1 MDEEQGLSSPI
12 ERGIRGIR
20 RSISSN
26 IFGGRRAPQIQG
38 DGVSADIIARN
49 SLALSNVANQLG
61 GISEQVNNI
70 NSSLTAIK
78 ENLSISDGIERKKEI
93 AKRKREAQLAEQGLR
108 EGKESELEK
117 KIQFALLAPVRRVA
131 QVARGIL
138 GRLGEALLFLAGGW
152 LTSQALTFLQ
162 LNSEGNIE
170 ALKKFKDRFIKD
182 LLVIGGILL
191 ATTGAFGKIFVLV
204 KGLGALLSRV
214 TFGGFLLNSFK
225 GLGAFILSNVAKFIR
240 FIRRVG
246 VGGLRR
252 LGGLRNLIPLG
263 FIFQNRIAR
272 EVKKFFQ
279 GAADDL
285 MKYPFIQ
292 KMMNRFGQTNI
303 GQNLSKFSK
312 SGGLNKAF
320 NKAFAPLIIALETF
334 MGKAELE
341 RAGLEPLQALITSFA
356 RAVTQFGL
364 FTAFIKATSMTV
376 GGIFAGVGALLG
388 LLGGPFAPLTSAGLA
403 AKGFA
408 IGKAVGGFLGFLG
421 FLFPEQTKQF
431 TGGLVDLEK
440 FSLEADK
447 IAVESGMAISGVDK
461 ETKKKVRGNVFKKND
476 NVSSS
481 SSVSSDAIE
490 ISKIIPEDSEGTGG
504 IVAFKRNEKNLQLES
519 GAVNVLDLTDKN
531 KKRGTA
537 FAGGSDDKGG
547 VDGIPKID
555 SSNNNDDQSLIARSI
570 MNLNL
575 A

>member
-49 SLALSNVANQLG
+49 YLALSNVANQLG

-78 ENLSISDGIERKKEI
+78 DNLSISDEIEKKKEL
-93 AKRKREAQLAEQGLR
+93 AKRRREAQLAEEGLR
-108 EGKESELEK
+108 EGKEGELEK

-191 ATTGAFGKIFVLV
+191 ATTGAFGKIFLLV
-204 KGLGALLSRV
+204 KGLGGLLSRV

-225 GLGAFILSNVAKFIR
+225 GLGSFILSNVAKFIG

-292 KMMNRFGQTNI
+292 KMMNRFSQTKI
-303 GQNLSKFSK
+303 GKNLSKFSK
-312 SGGLNKAF
+312 SGGLNKML
-320 NKAFAPLIIALETF
+320 NKAFAPLIIALDTF

-356 RAVTQFGL
+356 RAVTQFAL
-364 FTAFIKATSMTV
+364 FTGFIKLTSLAV

-388 LLGGPFAPLTSAGLA
+388 SVFPGIGTAIGA
-403 AKGFA
+403 AKGFMV
-408 IGKAVGGFLGFLG
+408 GKGVGSILGFLG
-421 FLFPEQTKQF
+421 FLFPEQMKKLTF
-431 TGGLVDLEK
+431 GLVDLEK
-440 FSLEADK
+440 FSLQADK
-447 IAVESGMAISGVDK
+447 FATETGMTLSGVDK
-461 ETKKKVRGNVFKKND
+461 ETKKKVRGAVFDNNND
-476 NVSSS
+476 NSSTT
-481 SSVSSDAIE
+481 VSSDAIE
-490 ISKIIPEDSEGTGG
+490 ISKIIPENGEGTGG
-504 IVAFKRNEKNLQLES
+504 VVAFKREQTNLKLNDQS
-519 GAVNVLDLTDKN
+519 ANIIDLTERN
-531 KKRGTA
+531 QKRGTA
-537 FAGGSDDKGG
+537 FAGGGDDKGG
-547 VDGIPKID
+547 VDGIPIID
-555 SSNNNDDQSLIARSI
+555 SSNKNDDQILVAKSL

-575 A
+575 K

>member
-12 ERGIRGIR
+12 GRGIRGIR

-131 QVARGIL
+131 QVARNIL
-138 GRLGEALLFLAGGW
+138 GRLGEALLYLAGGW

-225 GLGAFILSNVAKFIR
+225 GLGSFILSNVAKFIS

-246 VGGLRR
+246 VGGFRR
-252 LGGLRNLIPLG
+252 LGGLRNLLPLG

-292 KMMNRFGQTNI
+292 KMMNRFGQTKI

-312 SGGLNKAF
+312 SGGLNKMF
-320 NKAFAPLIIALETF
+320 NKAFAPLIIALDTF

-341 RAGLEPLQALITSFA
+341 RAGLEPLQALITSFS
-356 RAVTQFGL
+356 RAVTQFAL
-364 FTAFIKATSMTV
+364 FTGFIKLTSLAV

-388 LLGGPFAPLTSAGLA
+388 SVFPGIGTAIGA
-403 AKGFA
+403 AKGFMV
-408 IGKAVGGFLGFLG
+408 GKGVGSVLGFLG
-421 FLFPEQTKQF
+421 FLFPEQMKKLTF
-431 TGGLVDLEK
+431 GLVDLEK
-440 FSLEADK
+440 FSLQADK
-447 IAVESGMAISGVDK
+447 FATETGMTLSGVDK
-461 ETKKKVRGNVFKKND
+461 ETKKKVRGAVFDNNND
-476 NVSSS
+476 NSSTT
-481 SSVSSDAIE
+481 VSSDAIE
-490 ISKIIPEDSEGTGG
+490 ISKIIPEDSEGTGS

-531 KKRGTA
+531 QKRGTA

>member
-12 ERGIRGIR
+12 GRGIRGIR

-131 QVARGIL
+131 QVARNIL
-138 GRLGEALLFLAGGW
+138 GRLGEALLYLAGGW

-191 ATTGAFGKIFVLV
+191 ATTGAFGKIFFLV

-225 GLGAFILSNVAKFIR
+225 GLGSFILSNVAKFIS

-246 VGGLRR
+246 VGGFRR
-252 LGGLRNLIPLG
+252 LGGLRNLLPLG

-292 KMMNRFGQTNI
+292 KMMNRFGQTKI

-312 SGGLNKAF
+312 SGGLNKMF
-320 NKAFAPLIIALETF
+320 NKAFAPLIIALDTF

-341 RAGLEPLQALITSFA
+341 RAGLEPLQALITSFS
-356 RAVTQFGL
+356 RAVTQFAL
-364 FTAFIKATSMTV
+364 FTGFIKLTSLAV

-388 LLGGPFAPLTSAGLA
+388 SVFPGIGTAIGA
-403 AKGFA
+403 AKGFMV
-408 IGKAVGGFLGFLG
+408 GKGVGSILGFLG
-421 FLFPEQTKQF
+421 FLFPEQMKKLTF
-431 TGGLVDLEK
+431 GLVDLEK
-440 FSLEADK
+440 FSLQADK
-447 IAVESGMAISGVDK
+447 FATETGMTLSGVDK
-461 ETKKKVRGNVFKKND
+461 ETKKKVRGAVFDNNND
-476 NVSSS
+476 NSSTT
-481 SSVSSDAIE
+481 VSSDAIE

-531 KKRGTA
+531 QKRGTA

>member
-12 ERGIRGIR
+12 GRGIRGIR

-131 QVARGIL
+131 QVARNIL
-138 GRLGEALLFLAGGW
+138 GRLGEALLYLAGGW

-225 GLGAFILSNVAKFIR
+225 GLGSFILSNVAKFIS

-246 VGGLRR
+246 VGGFRR
-252 LGGLRNLIPLG
+252 LGGLRNLLPLG

-292 KMMNRFGQTNI
+292 KMMNRFGQTKI

-312 SGGLNKAF
+312 SGGLNKMF
-320 NKAFAPLIIALETF
+320 NKAFAPLIIALDTF

-341 RAGLEPLQALITSFA
+341 RAGLEPLQALITSFS
-356 RAVTQFGL
+356 RAVTQFAL
-364 FTAFIKATSMTV
+364 FTGFIKLTSLAV

-388 LLGGPFAPLTSAGLA
+388 SVFPGIGTAIGA
-403 AKGFA
+403 AKGFMV
-408 IGKAVGGFLGFLG
+408 GKGVGSILGFLG
-421 FLFPEQTKQF
+421 FLFPEQMKKLTF
-431 TGGLVDLEK
+431 GLVDLEK
-440 FSLEADK
+440 FSLQADK
-447 IAVESGMAISGVDK
+447 FATETGMTLSGVDK
-461 ETKKKVRGNVFKKND
+461 ETKKKVRGAVFDNNND
-476 NVSSS
+476 NSSTT
-481 SSVSSDAIE
+481 VSSDAIE

-531 KKRGTA
+531 QKRGTA

>member
-78 ENLSISDGIERKKEI
+78 DNLSISDEIEKKKEL
-93 AKRKREAQLAEQGLR
+93 AKRRREAQLAEEGLR
-108 EGKESELEK
+108 EGKEGELEK

-191 ATTGAFGKIFVLV
+191 ATTGAFGKIFLLV
-204 KGLGALLSRV
+204 KGLGGLLSRV

-246 VGGLRR
+246 VGGFRR

-292 KMMNRFGQTNI
+292 KMMNRFGQTKI

-320 NKAFAPLIIALETF
+320 NKAFAPLIIALDTF

-447 IAVESGMAISGVDK
+447 IATESGMAIAGVDK
-461 ETKKKVRGNVFKKND
+461 ETRKKVRGNVFKKND

-481 SSVSSDAIE
+481 GTVSSDAIE
-490 ISKIIPEDSEGTGG
+490 ISKIIPDDSEGTGG
-504 IVAFKRNEKNLQLES
+504 IVAFKRNENNLQLDS
-519 GAVNVLDLTDKN
+519 GAANIIDLTDKN
-531 KKRGTA
+531 QKRGTA
-537 FAGGSDDKGG
+537 FAGGGDDKGG
-547 VDGIPKID
+547 IDNIPKID

>member
-78 ENLSISDGIERKKEI
+78 DNLSISDEIEKKKEL
-93 AKRKREAQLAEQGLR
+93 AKRRREAQLAEEGLR
-108 EGKESELEK
+108 EGKEGELEK

-131 QVARGIL
+131 QVARNIL

-225 GLGAFILSNVAKFIR
+225 GLGTFILSNVAKFIN

-246 VGGLRR
+246 VGGFRR
-252 LGGLRNLIPLG
+252 LGGLRNLIPFG

-272 EVKKFFQ
+272 EVKKFFK

-292 KMMNRFGQTNI
+292 KMMNRFGQTKI

-421 FLFPEQTKQF
+421 FLFPEQTKKF

-447 IAVESGMAISGVDK
+447 IATESGMAIAGVDK
-461 ETKKKVRGNVFKKND
+461 ETRKKVRGNVFKKND

-481 SSVSSDAIE
+481 GTVSSDAIE
-490 ISKIIPEDSEGTGG
+490 ISKIISDDSEGTGG
-504 IVAFKRNEKNLQLES
+504 IVAFKRNENNLQLDS
-519 GAVNVLDLTDKN
+519 GAANIIDLTNKN
-531 KKRGTA
+531 QKRGTA
-537 FAGGSDDKGG
+537 FAGGGDDKGG
-547 VDGIPKID
+547 IDNIPKID
-555 SSNNNDDQSLIARSI
+555 SSNKKDDQSLIARSI

>member
-12 ERGIRGIR
+12 GRGIRGIR

-131 QVARGIL
+131 QVARNIL
-138 GRLGEALLFLAGGW
+138 GRLGEALLYLAGGW

-191 ATTGAFGKIFVLV
+191 ATTGAFGKIFFLV

-225 GLGAFILSNVAKFIR
+225 GLGSFILSNVAKFIS

-246 VGGLRR
+246 VGGFRR
-252 LGGLRNLIPLG
+252 LGGLRNLLPLG

-292 KMMNRFGQTNI
+292 KMMNRFGQTKI

-312 SGGLNKAF
+312 SGGLNKMF
-320 NKAFAPLIIALETF
+320 NKAFAPLIIALDTF

-341 RAGLEPLQALITSFA
+341 RAGLEPLQALITSFS
-356 RAVTQFGL
+356 RAVTQFAL
-364 FTAFIKATSMTV
+364 FTGFIKLTSLAV

-388 LLGGPFAPLTSAGLA
+388 SVFPGIGTAIGA
-403 AKGFA
+403 AKGFMV
-408 IGKAVGGFLGFLG
+408 GKGVGSILGFLG
-421 FLFPEQTKQF
+421 FLFPEQMKKLTF
-431 TGGLVDLEK
+431 GLVDLEK
-440 FSLEADK
+440 FSLQADK
-447 IAVESGMAISGVDK
+447 FATETGMTLSGVDK
-461 ETKKKVRGNVFKKND
+461 ETKKKVRGAVFDNNND
-476 NVSSS
+476 NSSTT
-481 SSVSSDAIE
+481 VSSDAIE
-490 ISKIIPEDSEGTGG
+490 ISKIIPEDSEGTGS

-531 KKRGTA
+531 QKRGTA